1 MEVELPPRDR
11 PRPVSPVPEDSSCLA
26 YELTPPEDPLP
37 FEASFDERVT
47 YARLHRAAHLRAAA
61 SLHCSIVA
69 WTGLW
74 DLVTYCGLA
83 FVWRESVSRNI
94 FLIVV
99 GGLGQWYLDVLN
111 SNALVPGSGDGGFPD
126 HSWRRALGSFASQT
140 MCTAG
145 LYNLMDDRLPRTA
158 ARDAYL
164 AILGLVVAAF
174 IDTLFAYSEMRARQD
189 SAYARAAAAATCEL
203 GSAPIR
209 STRRAQWD
217 LRLGGREPR
226 PRLVLAI
233 ALVSHVAQ
241 VCIWIG
247 FDNLWNY
254 WPYSGSDLDDHA
266 GDCFWGCRL
275 GRREWYDQLPA
286 VAIGLLLMLF
296 TGTLLHFGFAVDRL
310 DPDAF
315 PHVRAWLEPPSGEPS
330 ASRLVLAFLRSVVA
344 MSAYYSHLSAF
355 WYLVDEDCAG
365 VVGGPDSAARNV
377 VYVVLG
383 LAALYATGCF
393 WNDTM

>member
-1 MEVELPPRDR
+1 
-11 PRPVSPVPEDSSCLA
+11 
-26 YELTPPEDPLP
+26 
-37 FEASFDERVT
+37 
-47 YARLHRAAHLRAAA
+47 
-61 SLHCSIVA
+61 
-69 WTGLW
+69 LW

-83 FVWRESVSRNI
+83 AVWREAMSRNV

-99 GGLGQWYLDVLN
+99 GGLGQWYLDVLH
-111 SNALVPGSGDGGFPD
+111 SNGLVPGSGDGGFPD
-126 HSWRRALGSFASQT
+126 KSGWRALGSFASQT

-145 LYNLMDDRLPRTA
+145 LYNLMDDGLPRTA

-164 AILGLVVAAF
+164 AILGLVAAAV
-174 IDTLFAYSEMRARQD
+174 IDTLFAYAEMRARRD

-226 PRLVLAI
+226 PRLVFAI
-233 ALVSHVAQ
+233 ALASHVAQ

-247 FDNLWNY
+247 FDNLLNY
-254 WPYSGSDLDDHA
+254 WPFSGSDLDDHA

-315 PHVRAWLEPPSGEPS
+315 PHVRAWLETPSGDPS
-330 ASRLVLAFLRSVVA
+330 PSRLVLAFLRSVVA
-344 MSAYYSHLSAF
+344 MGAYYVHLSAV
-355 WYLVDEDCAG
+355 WYLVDEDSSG
-365 VVGGPDSAARNV
+365 VVGGPNSNGRNV
-377 VYVVLG
+377 FYVVVGLG
-383 LAALYATGCF
+383 ALYATGCL